1 MIVFNSSKF
10 FFLIFIVLIVKGQ
23 EETSK
28 HDSIDSFVSNSDIL
42 TKLKSYD
49 ELVRSLEIK
58 LIDLE
63 LEVKEKSAE
72 IDACLDG
79 DRVLIVFVKVV
90 HYSGVWYLV
99 FAKVVQMRIVELWHQ
114 VDFYCSEP
122 AV

>member
-1 MIVFNSSKF
+1 MGNSCFIKYQRTMIVFNSLKF
-10 FFLIFIVLIVKGQ
+10 FFLVFIILIVKGQ

-63 LEVKEKSAE
+63 LEVKKKSAE
-72 IDACLDG
+72 IDHLK
-79 DRVLIVFVKVV
+79 RKIQVKDEADPT
-90 HYSGVWYLV
+90 SQ
-99 FAKVVQMRIVELWHQ
+99 APTIQPPTTQ
-114 VDFYCSEP
+114 P
-122 AV
+122 ATTQPPTT